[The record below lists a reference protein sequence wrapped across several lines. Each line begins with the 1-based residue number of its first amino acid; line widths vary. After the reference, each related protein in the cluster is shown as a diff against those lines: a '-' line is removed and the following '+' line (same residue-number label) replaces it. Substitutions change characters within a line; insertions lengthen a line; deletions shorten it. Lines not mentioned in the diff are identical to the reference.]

1 MGSPTPPEVSLQIE
15 VNQLRGRIA
24 ALEKQLQAAQEE
36 RGRMLADLGD
46 AKPQAEQMDAGDQ
59 SLIQQNRLRA
69 VLDALPVGV
78 ALLDSHGGMIESNA
92 AFERIWGGP
101 RPATRSVEDYAGYKA
116 WWADSGKPVQPEDW
130 AAAHAVQKGETVVN
144 QEMQIER
151 FDGARA
157 FVLNSAAPIRD
168 AQGRISG
175 SAVVIR
181 DITELKKAQ
190 IQLVDSQRLAKVG
203 SWELDIATGRT
214 RWSDEWYRIFGLP
227 KEVPADFQTFLSRVH
242 PKDRGLIVDA
252 QKRSQTNFGPF
263 NVEYRII
270 RPDGELRFIRS
281 IVEAIKDDEGTLVRL
296 YGAAQDVTDEVKA
309 IELLRESEARLKS
322 AERITHVGHWTW
334 NLKTKR
340 AFWSEE
346 IFRIMGQPPDYEP
359 DYKMFLQMVAS
370 GDRDRL
376 EEWVSGCLS
385 EKQGS
390 VIEYRVVRPDGGVR
404 AIFCTSEVLLDN
416 DGSPELFFGAVQDVT
431 DLRRAQED
439 SFAMQKLESL
449 GTLAGGIAHD
459 FNNLLGAISAQAEL
473 AMAQMETGSHPTQEL
488 KHIRDITI
496 RGAEIVRQ
504 LMIYAGQ
511 ESDVLEPVDLT
522 DTVEEMLPLLTVCVS
537 GRATLLT
544 DFDKNLPAVKARA
557 AQIRQIV
564 MNLVVNASDAI
575 QDRDGVIRVTT
586 VCVTPARETPGPTT
600 ETLAAGEYVQL
611 EVSDTGRGMSP
622 EVQARIFDPFFST
635 KSAGRGLGLPV
646 LQGIVRSLRGA
657 IRVDSR
663 VGKGTTVQILLPSC
677 ETVAHPACGTG
688 AGSEREL
695 HRTPH
700 ATVLLVEDEAPI
712 RFALKKMLEKAGFA
726 VLEAADGFDA
736 VKLLRHKCEQID
748 VLFLDMTIPGCSS
761 HQVLSEAV
769 QACPLVKVILT
780 SAYGEQMVRANLS
793 GPQVFG
799 FVRKPFQLGT
809 VVSMVKNALSS

>member
-1 MGSPTPPEVSLQIE
+1 MGSPTPPEVSLRIE
-15 VNQLRGRIA
+15 IKQLRDRIA
-24 ALEKQLQAAQEE
+24 ELEQQLQAAQEE
-36 RGRMLADLGD
+36 HRRMLADLAGEK
-46 AKPQAEQMDAGDQ
+46 AQAGLMADGDQ

-69 VLDALPVGV
+69 VLQAIPVGV
-78 ALLDSHGGMIESNA
+78 ALLDSEGGMIESNA

-101 RPATRSVEDYAGYKA
+101 RPATRSVGDYAGYKA
-116 WWADSGKPVQPEDW
+116 WWADGKPVQPEDW
-130 AAAHAVQKGETVVN
+130 AAARAVQKGETVLN

-157 FVLNSAAPIRD
+157 FVMNSAAPIRD

-181 DITELKKAQ
+181 DITERKQAQ
-190 IQLVDSQRLAKVG
+190 IQLIESQRLAKVG

-214 RWSDEWYRIFGLP
+214 RWSDEWYRIFGLS
-227 KEVPADFQTFLSRVH
+227 KDVRADFQTFLSCVH
-242 PKDRGLIVDA
+242 PKDRGLIIDA
-252 QKRSQTNFGPF
+252 QKKSQSTSGPF

-281 IVEAIKDDEGTLVRL
+281 IVEGIKDDEGTLVRL
-296 YGAAQDVTDEVKA
+296 HGAAQDVTDEVRA
-309 IELLRESEARLKS
+309 TELLRESEARLKS

-334 NLKTKR
+334 NIKTNR

-346 IFRIMGQPPDYEP
+346 VFRIMGQPQDYEP
-359 DYKMFLQMVAS
+359 DYQMFLQVVAP

-376 EEWVSGCLS
+376 AEWVQGCLS
-385 EKQGS
+385 EKRGS
-390 VIEYRVVRPDGGVR
+390 VIEYRVARPGGGVR
-404 AIFCTSEVLLDN
+404 TVACTSEVLLD
-416 DGSPELFFGAVQDVT
+416 DYGSPELFFGAVQDVT

-459 FNNLLGAISAQAEL
+459 FNNLLGAVSAQAEL
-473 AMAQMETGSHPTQEL
+473 AMAQMETGSHATQEL

-522 DTVEEMLPLLTVCVS
+522 STVEEMLPLLAVCVS
-537 GRATLLT
+537 GRATLVT
-544 DFDKNLPAVKARA
+544 DFDKNLPAVKART

-575 QDRDGVIRVTT
+575 QDHDGVIRVTT
-586 VCVTPARETPGPTT
+586 QCVTLARETPPRT
-600 ETLAAGEYVQL
+600 EALAPGEYVQL
-611 EVSDTGRGMSP
+611 EVSDTGTGMSP
-622 EVQARIFDPFFST
+622 ELQARIFDPFFST

-663 VGKGTTVQILLPSC
+663 VGKGTAIQILLPSWD
-677 ETVAHPACGTG
+677 TMAHSACGTG
-688 AGSEREL
+688 RGSDREPQ
-695 HRTPH
+695 RTPH

-712 RFALKKMLEKAGFA
+712 RFALTKMLEKAGFA

-736 VKLLRHKCEQID
+736 IQFLHDKSGRID

-769 QACPLVKVILT
+769 QAYPQVKVILT
-780 SAYGEQMVRANLS
+780 SAYGEEMVRANLS
-793 GPQVFG
+793 GPQICG
-799 FVRKPFQLGT
+799 FVRKPFQIGT
-809 VVSMVKNALSS
+809 VISMLRNALSS

>member
-1 MGSPTPPEVSLQIE
+1 
-15 VNQLRGRIA
+15 
-24 ALEKQLQAAQEE
+24 
-36 RGRMLADLGD
+36 
-46 AKPQAEQMDAGDQ
+46 
-59 SLIQQNRLRA
+59 
-69 VLDALPVGV
+69 
-78 ALLDSHGGMIESNA
+78 
-92 AFERIWGGP
+92 
-101 RPATRSVEDYAGYKA
+101 
-116 WWADSGKPVQPEDW
+116 
-130 AAAHAVQKGETVVN
+130 
-144 QEMQIER
+144 MQIER

-252 QKRSQTNFGPF
+252 QKRSQTNVGPF

-416 DGSPELFFGAVQDVT
+416 DGSPELF
-431 DLRRAQED
+431 
-439 SFAMQKLESL
+439 
-449 GTLAGGIAHD
+449 LA
-459 FNNLLGAISAQAEL
+459 
-473 AMAQMETGSHPTQEL
+473 P
-488 KHIRDITI
+488 
-496 RGAEIVRQ
+496 
-504 LMIYAGQ
+504 
-511 ESDVLEPVDLT
+511 
-522 DTVEEMLPLLTVCVS
+522 
-537 GRATLLT
+537 
-544 DFDKNLPAVKARA
+544 
-557 AQIRQIV
+557 
-564 MNLVVNASDAI
+564 
-575 QDRDGVIRVTT
+575 
-586 VCVTPARETPGPTT
+586 
-600 ETLAAGEYVQL
+600 
-611 EVSDTGRGMSP
+611 
-622 EVQARIFDPFFST
+622 
-635 KSAGRGLGLPV
+635 
-646 LQGIVRSLRGA
+646 
-657 IRVDSR
+657 SR
-663 VGKGTTVQILLPSC
+663 T
-677 ETVAHPACGTG
+677 
-688 AGSEREL
+688 
-695 HRTPH
+695 
-700 ATVLLVEDEAPI
+700 
-712 RFALKKMLEKAGFA
+712 
-726 VLEAADGFDA
+726 
-736 VKLLRHKCEQID
+736 
-748 VLFLDMTIPGCSS
+748 
-761 HQVLSEAV
+761 
-769 QACPLVKVILT
+769 
-780 SAYGEQMVRANLS
+780 
-793 GPQVFG
+793 
-799 FVRKPFQLGT
+799 
-809 VVSMVKNALSS
+809 